1 MQRRA
6 RAQEQTRSRIVG
18 ATVDLHAERGIV
30 ATKPAEIAARADVS
44 VSTFYKHFPTR
55 AALVEACTKHAAS
68 LVPAPDPAAVK
79 AVPEPRRRIASMCRA
94 LFDFYAARE
103 PFLYTGRTEER
114 LVNELQ
120 PAVAR
125 LRSLR
130 DAFVSAATERLALD
144 REAVAAATA
153 LADFWAWR
161 TLRRDAGLSQL
172 SAIQAAGAAIERI
185 AGLRRRGRT
194 R

>member
-1 MQRRA
+1 MQRRG
-6 RAQEQTRSRIVG
+6 RSEEQTRNRIVG

-55 AALVEACTKHAAS
+55 AALVEACTRHAAS

-79 AVPEPRRRIASMCRA
+79 AVPEPRRRIASMCRT

-114 LVNELQ
+114 VVNELR

-125 LRSLR
+125 LRALR
-130 DAFVSAATERLALD
+130 NAFVSAAIEGLALD
-144 REAVAAATA
+144 REAAAAVTA

-161 TLRRDAGLSQL
+161 TLRRDVGLSQL
-172 SAIQAAGAAIERI
+172 SAIEAARAAVERI
-185 AGLRRRGRT
+185 AGLGGRGRMK
-194 R
+194 